1 MVLAPLGQFV
11 FGRMCEPTVEVSDPQ
26 VARQL
31 VAQVSCVTVSLNL
44 REIVNVGLVPRG
56 QNF

>member
-31 VAQVSCVTVSLNL
+31 VAQVCCVTVSLNL